1 MNRKKLLKRF
11 NNSNFNNVS
20 FSDFVSL
27 VEDHGFTLSR
37 MKGSHHIYSHKKI
50 NELVN
55 IQKVQ
60 GEVKPYQIKQFLKL
74 IEKYGLKLND

>member
-27 VEDHGFTLSR
+27 VEDYGFILSR
-37 MKGSHHIYSHKKI
+37 MKGSHHIYSHKKV

-60 GEVKPYQIKQFLKL
+60 GEVKPYQNQASSEI
-74 IEKYGLKLND
+74 G